1 MTITVT
7 LSVEDVKKYLAE
19 IGFATPT
26 DSVAS
31 DILEVIEDDVQE
43 SCGQAFKDTLA
54 EHVRHFAFEYDLRTV
69 TMKKTSNA

>member
-7 LSVEDVKKYLAE
+7 LSVEDVKNHLAK

-43 SCGQAFKDTLA
+43 SCGEMFRNILA
-54 EHVRHFAFEYDLRTV
+54 EHVRHFAFEHDLRTI